1 MFVGE
6 AWSAMIE
13 STKNLPPD
21 NATEVNLDSHQPR
34 FPTREF
40 ADSDCGESD
49 TVWRSAKAT
58 RAHVVV
64 DAADY
69 FELIQSAMMNA
80 KQRIMLIGWDF
91 DTRISLHAKRKKR
104 GGPPKR
110 LGEFILWL
118 ADRTPGLEIRLLKWN
133 FGALKMLGRGS
144 TMLDVARWAMHPQI
158 EMKLDS
164 AHPFGCS
171 HHQKIVVIDDKFAVC
186 GGIDMTSDRWDT
198 PDHADEDER
207 RKRPNRK
214 PYGPW
219 HDVTMLVENQAAAA
233 LGELARRRWERAGG
247 TPLSPCNPQKDSP
260 WPASLEAEFQF
271 VEIGISRTRA
281 EHEDCPPIFEIEKLF
296 LDQIARAKR
305 FIYAENQYFAS
316 RKIAEAITLRMAEPD
331 PPEIFI
337 VTAEGAEGWLEQKA
351 MDSARA
357 RLILSIAEKDR
368 ANRFSVNIPY
378 TAKGTP
384 IYVHAKLMIVDDEI
398 LRVGSANMNNRSLG
412 LDSEC
417 DVHIDTTAAGN
428 ESAGPAITRLRHRL
442 LAEHCGV
449 SPEKMSEKLNEGNT
463 MREAVE
469 QLRHSGRRLE
479 RLTIPELTDTEKALA
494 DQAMLDPESPG
505 EFFEP
510 FAKKSIFSRSRIL
523 RLPD

>member
-1 MFVGE
+1 MVQ
-6 AWSAMIE
+6 
-13 STKNLPPD
+13 STE
-21 NATEVNLDSHQPR
+21 NATLAPGFEGSHDAAQQL
-34 FPTREF
+34 FPVREF
-40 ADSDCGESD
+40 SESDCGESD
-49 TVWRSAKAT
+49 AIWRRAKST

-91 DTRISLHAKRKKR
+91 DTRITLHAKRQKP

-110 LGEFILWL
+110 LGEFIVWL
-118 ADRTPGLEIRLLKWN
+118 ADRTPGLEIKLLKWN

-144 TMLDVARWAMHPQI
+144 TLLDVARWTMHPQI
-158 EMKLDS
+158 ELKLDS

-171 HHQKIVVIDDKFAVC
+171 HHQKIVVVDDKFAVC

-198 PDHADEDER
+198 PDHLDDDTR

-219 HDVTMLVENQAAAA
+219 HDVTMMVESQAAAA
-233 LGELARRRWERAGG
+233 LGELARMRWERAGG
-247 TPLSPCNPQKDSP
+247 APLLPCEPQKESP
-260 WPASLEAEFQF
+260 WPASLDAEFQF
-271 VEIGISRTRA
+271 VEVGISRTRA
-281 EHEDCPPIFEIEKLF
+281 EYEDCPPVFEIENLF
-296 LDQIARAKR
+296 LEQIARARR

-316 RKIAEAITLRMAEPD
+316 RKIAEAIARRMAEPD

-337 VTAEGAEGWLEQKA
+337 VTAESAEGWLEQKA
-351 MDSARA
+351 MDSART
-357 RLILSIAEKDR
+357 RLIRAIAEKD
-368 ANRFSVNIPY
+368 ATGRFSVNIPY

-398 LRVGSANMNNRSLG
+398 LRVGSANMNNRSMG

-417 DVHIDTTAAGN
+417 DIHIDTAASGNEAAG
-428 ESAGPAITRLRHRL
+428 SAITRLRHRL

-449 SPEKMSEKLNEGNT
+449 SPEKMSEKLNNGVS

-469 QLRHSGRRLE
+469 QLRHKGRRLE
-479 RLTIPELTDTEKALA
+479 RLALPALTDAEKALA
-494 DQAMLDPESPG
+494 DKAMLDPETPD

-510 FAKKSIFSRSRIL
+510 FAKKSIFSRSRVL
-523 RLPD
+523 RSPEKA